1 MVGASRNLS
10 FSLASEDDLRRRRC
24 AERVCGLG
32 EGEGEA
38 EVAAVLLS
46 LPSLL
51 VDSAVAECLEDN
63 LRSKGLS
70 ENLLAICKASYSLRY
85 RMAARE
91 DRRSEV
97 ELSQSAAASLGKVP
111 VGGRV
116 NKPQAMGGWGCAT
129 RGASPRCQPVGGS
142 VAHGCV

>member
-1 MVGASRNLS
+1 MAGASRNLS

-24 AERVCGLG
+24 AKRVCGLG

-51 VDSAVAECLEDN
+51 VDSAVAECLEDS

-70 ENLLAICKASYSLRY
+70 ENLLAICKAQLQPIQDWQRARAGTGSGSY
-85 RMAARE
+85 
-91 DRRSEV
+91 
-97 ELSQSAAASLGKVP
+97 LG
-111 VGGRV
+111 G
-116 NKPQAMGGWGCAT
+116 NKPQAMGGWVCAT
-129 RGASPRCQPVGGS
+129 RGGGASPRCQLLGGS
-142 VAHGCV
+142 VGHGCV